1 MGSRLVGYEP
11 STKFQNLRCEKISS
25 LRLKSAKLKKKTY
38 YHAFLR
44 KILAFN
50 LKIIIISEHVCEF
63 RPVTICQRNV
73 NRGKHRH
80 YFNHICKYLWLLY
93 TLYICTV
100 FINKD
105 KKKVTLWI
113 IICEMTV
120 SPITFPIHW
129 LKNEPSAKLN
139 RTGAHVICK
148 RCYQQ

>member
-1 MGSRLVGYEP
+1 MYSAVPVCERPVSVKNSVSEGHFIRFSKDLSEMECRLLGYEP
-11 STKFQNLRCEKISS
+11 TTKFQNLRCETIIS

-80 YFNHICKYLWLLY
+80 YFNHICKYL
-93 TLYICTV
+93 
-100 FINKD
+100 
-105 KKKVTLWI
+105 
-113 IICEMTV
+113 
-120 SPITFPIHW
+120 
-129 LKNEPSAKLN
+129 
-139 RTGAHVICK
+139 
-148 RCYQQ
+148 

>member
-73 NRGKHRH
+73 NRGNHRQCLVSSGLILGNIVD
-80 YFNHICKYLWLLY
+80 YYLSCILLDP
-93 TLYICTV
+93 V
-100 FINKD
+100 NKF
-105 KKKVTLWI
+105 VLSRVCVRVNLISAT
-113 IICEMTV
+113 EYPMT
-120 SPITFPIHW
+120 
-129 LKNEPSAKLN
+129 
-139 RTGAHVICK
+139 
-148 RCYQQ
+148 